1 MADSKNPKV
10 GELLTRAGVLRRQD
24 LNEAISIAK
33 ETGQMIGKVLIM
45 SGFIT
50 KEDLAAAVEAQSM
63 VRDGLLEAEL
73 AVLGLST
80 CSREHLLLEQALD
93 QLGWHPQNKPTAK
106 LGEPN
111 SDQAS
116 GNISIEHLT
125 KALDEMRESVRPL
138 GSLLVEWEVISR
150 DLLQYALEIQCE
162 IRDGKISKPDGVTK
176 LARHAKEHALSISGQ
191 MRLNAQQQ

>member
-10 GELLTRAGVLRRQD
+10 GELLTRAGVLRNQD

-33 ETGQMIGKVLIM
+33 DTGQMIGKVLIM

-50 KEDLAAAVEAQSM
+50 KEDLAAAVEAQSLI
-63 VRDGLLEAEL
+63 RDELLEAEL
-73 AVLGLST
+73 AILALST

-93 QLGWHPQNKPTAK
+93 QLGFHLENKPSAK
-106 LGEPN
+106 LGELLI
-111 SDQAS
+111 AS

-138 GSLLVEWEVISR
+138 GSVLVEWDVISR
-150 DLLQYALEIQCE
+150 DLLQDALDVQCE

-176 LARHAKEHALSISGQ
+176 LSRKAQLQALSISGQ
-191 MRLNAQQQ
+191 MRLKAQQ

>member
-10 GELLTRAGVLRRQD
+10 GELLTRAGVLRAQD
-24 LNEAISIAK
+24 LQEAISIAQD
-33 ETGQMIGKVLIM
+33 TGQMIGKVLIM

-63 VRDGLLEAEL
+63 IRDGLLETGL

-80 CSREHLLLEQALD
+80 CSREHILLEQALD

-106 LGEPN
+106 LGELLI
-111 SDQAS
+111 AS

-150 DLLQYALEIQCE
+150 DLLQCALDIQCE

-176 LARHAKEHALSISGQ
+176 LSRHANVKALSVSGQ
-191 MRLNAQQQ
+191 MRLKAQQ

>member
-10 GELLTRAGVLRRQD
+10 GELLTRAGVLRIQD
-24 LNEAISIAK
+24 LQEAISIAQD
-33 ETGQMIGKVLIM
+33 TGQMIGKVLIM

-63 VRDGLLEAEL
+63 VRDGVLEAEL
-73 AVLGLST
+73 AILGLST

-106 LGEPN
+106 LGELLI
-111 SDQAS
+111 AS

-150 DLLQYALEIQCE
+150 ELLQDALDVQCE
-162 IRDGKISKPDGVTK
+162 IRDGKISKPDGVSK
-176 LARHAKEHALSISGQ
+176 LARRAHEKALSISGQ
-191 MRLNAQQQ
+191 MRLNAQQ

>member
-10 GELLTRAGVLRRQD
+10 GELLTRAGVLRNQD

-50 KEDLAAAVEAQSM
+50 KEDLQAAVEAQSM
-63 VRDGLLEAEL
+63 VRDELLEPEL
-73 AVLGLST
+73 AILALST
-80 CSREHLLLEQALD
+80 ASREHLLLEQALD
-93 QLGWHPQNKPTAK
+93 QLGYHPQNRPTAK
-106 LGEPN
+106 LGELLI
-111 SDQAS
+111 AS

-150 DLLQYALEIQCE
+150 ELLQDALDIQCE
-162 IRDGKISKPDGVTK
+162 IRDGKMSKPDGVKK
-176 LARHAKEHALSISGQ
+176 LAKKAQAKALSISGQ
-191 MRLNAQQQ
+191 MRLQQQ

>member
-10 GELLTRAGVLRRQD
+10 GELLTRAGVLRNQD

-50 KEDLAAAVEAQSM
+50 KEDLQAAVEAQSM
-63 VRDGLLEAEL
+63 VRDEVLEPEL
-73 AVLGLST
+73 AILALST
-80 CSREHLLLEQALD
+80 ASREHLLLEQALD
-93 QLGWHPQNKPTAK
+93 QLGFHPQNKPTAK
-106 LGEPN
+106 LGELLI
-111 SDQAS
+111 AS

-138 GSLLVEWEVISR
+138 GSLLVEWELISR
-150 DLLQYALEIQCE
+150 DMLQAALDIQCE
-162 IRDGKISKPDGVTK
+162 IRDGKMSKPDGVKK
-176 LARHAKEHALSISGQ
+176 LARNAQAKALSVSGQ
-191 MRLNAQQQ
+191 MRLRQQQ

>member
-10 GELLTRAGVLRRQD
+10 GELLTRAGVLRNQD

-50 KEDLAAAVEAQSM
+50 KEDLQAAVEAQSM
-63 VRDGLLEAEL
+63 VRDEVLEPEL
-73 AVLGLST
+73 AILALST
-80 CSREHLLLEQALD
+80 ASREHLLLEQALD
-93 QLGWHPQNKPTAK
+93 QLGYHPQNRPTAK
-106 LGEPN
+106 LGELLI
-111 SDQAS
+111 AS
-116 GNISIEHLT
+116 GNISIEHLS

-150 DLLQYALEIQCE
+150 ELLQDALDIQCE
-162 IRDGKISKPDGVTK
+162 IRDGKMSKPDGVKK
-176 LARHAKEHALSISGQ
+176 LARNAQAKALSVSGQ
-191 MRLNAQQQ
+191 MRLQQQQ